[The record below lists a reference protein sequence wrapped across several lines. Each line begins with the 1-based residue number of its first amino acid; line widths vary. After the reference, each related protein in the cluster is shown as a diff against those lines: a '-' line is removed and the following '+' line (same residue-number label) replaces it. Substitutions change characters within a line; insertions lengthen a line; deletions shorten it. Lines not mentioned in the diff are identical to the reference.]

1 MLHII
6 KNRIIEN
13 NSTNSWDYDN
23 RLLRAQQERNN
34 VGPAGDN
41 LGDESNPE
49 DIVILDTTLMQRI
62 DDKTNITGNNE
73 VILLITL
80 RQNFIR

>member
-1 MLHII
+1 LLHII
-6 KNRIIEN
+6 KNRIIES

-34 VGPAGDN
+34 VGPTGDN

-49 DIVILDTTLMQRI
+49 AIVILDTAVMQRI

-80 RQNFIR
+80 RQNFLL